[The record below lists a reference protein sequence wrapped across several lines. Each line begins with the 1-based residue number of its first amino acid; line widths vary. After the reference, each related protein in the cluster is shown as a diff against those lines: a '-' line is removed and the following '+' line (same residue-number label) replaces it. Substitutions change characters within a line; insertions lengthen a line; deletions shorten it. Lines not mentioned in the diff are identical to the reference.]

1 MPAESSRAEP
11 PPPAPP
17 STARSL
23 FDIMTGIGRSRRVA
37 VSDPEPQR
45 AEPSFPLHGASA
57 APRQEPADEGLDI
70 PTFLRRQKS

>member
-1 MPAESSRAEP
+1 VEPSRAEQA
-11 PPPAPP
+11 PPAPP

-23 FDIMTGIGRSRRVA
+23 FDIMTGGMGRNRRVA

-45 AEPSFPLHGASA
+45 AEPSFPGHTAAA